1 MGMIKRMQI
10 DVMEDLMHHGPS
22 KRMALFKRN
31 ETTMA
36 WHSFKLIISML
47 AAQGMIET
55 TEDGDIDLTHEGHKR
70 IHPFV
75 QL

>member
-1 MGMIKRMQI
+1 MIKRMQI
-10 DVMEDLMHHGPS
+10 DVMEDLMHNGPA
-22 KRMALFKRN
+22 KRMVIFKRN
-31 ETTMA
+31 ETTIT
-36 WHSFKLIISML
+36 WHSFKLIIGML

-70 IHPFV
+70 IHSFV

>member
-1 MGMIKRMQI
+1 MGMVKRMQI
-10 DVMEDLMHHGPS
+10 DVMEDLLHNGPA
-22 KRMALFKRN
+22 KRMVVFKRN
-31 ETTMA
+31 ESGHS

-47 AAQGMIET
+47 AAEGMIET

-70 IHPFV
+70 INSFV